1 MDLVSDHLRLLLDY
15 LRIPIK
21 FIFVSGTKN
30 NRNEDDRIKR
40 QRNHFFDGEELLLLY
55 FLRRF
60 RSGSDLEL
68 NLKRDLNVF
77 QNKDRSQCSR
87 GFNGMLKY
95 IVTNHLHLLENN

>member
-1 MDLVSDHLRLLLDY
+1 M
-15 LRIPIK
+15 
-21 FIFVSGTKN
+21 SGTKN

-40 QRNHFFDGEELLLLY
+40 QRNHFFYGEGILLLH

-68 NLKRDLNVF
+68 NLRRDLNVF
-77 QNKDRSQCSR
+77 QKKDRSQWSR